1 MRDLQNDLEWLIKSQ
16 NSRDLTDEW
25 LKENGNST
33 REEYQN
39 YAPEWLYGI
48 TWVESTIAGEWLQR
62 AIIAES
68 KLVKE

>member
-33 REEYQN
+33 RKEYQN